1 MQREEILDLILL
13 EADGGL
19 TLEDAARLEEE
30 LARDPSLRDER
41 SRMHSAWSEVKG
53 LGRGLAIKEDFG
65 ESRLSSLR
73 APRREG
79 VIIGGHVRAAAAALL
94 LATLARGSF
103 DPRSPIVV
111 DRFGADA
118 VAHRSA
124 VASGATIS
132 ANDGER
138 VVASAVDGLRV
149 HLRNGAVSLNAD
161 GAVNVEPGPISA
173 DVMIGERAARID
185 LGGIQL
191 IGFDAS
197 FAVTGTDLDD
207 RQFIVVSG
215 ALRVNDFSGRLI
227 SPLDGAIKIAPDKA
241 PDRFSP
247 ILSGNPLVDPAATPT
262 RTETPVEGVPEE
274 RPREHTDPARI
285 VSRSFA
291 PAHVAGTVTSADDG
305 SAVAGATLTFV
316 RELLPDDALKA
327 LLPQD
332 PAFRLETLRD
342 LDIAR
347 STLGASFTVVS
358 GPDGSFDLP
367 RIPPGNWHV
376 DIQAPDDSSLAD
388 LRERFLQIRA
398 GADVSLQ
405 LTLDA
410 GLTAYGR
417 ITDSKGRSVT
427 NAILMRLARSVH
439 TDPTG
444 NFKLDHVSV
453 DDARATIR
461 ANDFELTDVA
471 LSTSDFNSLTLP
483 RSIAIRGVIRDQF
496 GSPMAGRIEAGFEAA
511 SGAWHVEHVD
521 VDVEGKFSLRTIPLD
536 VPVRLV
542 ASSRGFQIATQ
553 FLDADASR
561 VDKIYLDLPADR
573 SVTVY
578 PFDTGLGRPVND
590 AEVLAYG
597 DRELLAAVEGS
608 AGFSLNGLGSDFDT
622 SAIACST
629 GLRFTVFTFPPNA
642 TDVHV
647 DLQPARERH
656 VRVVDATGNVLDD
669 ALILWSAKL
678 TEDPR
683 VLAVVPAIGVDD
695 HVLLPDF
702 GLDGG
707 GLAAQIVVNVGGTTT
722 VVDDDPTQDDMVV
735 VVGSDQ

>member
-19 TLEDAARLEEE
+19 TLEDAARLEGE

-41 SRMHSAWSEVKG
+41 SRMHSAWKDVKV
-53 LGRGLAIKEDFG
+53 LGRGLAMREDFG

-124 VASGATIS
+124 VATGAVIS
-132 ANDGER
+132 ANGEER

-149 HLRNGAVSLNAD
+149 HLRNGALSLNAD
-161 GAVNVEPGPISA
+161 GAMNVEPGPISA

-215 ALRVNDFSGRLI
+215 ALRVNDFTGRVI
-227 SPLDGAIKIAPDKA
+227 TALDGAIKVNPDKA
-241 PDRFSP
+241 PARIYP
-247 ILSGNPLVDPAATPT
+247 ILSSNPLVDPAATPT
-262 RTETPVEGVPEE
+262 RTETPVVPDE
-274 RPREHTDPARI
+274 RPHEHVDPARI

-291 PAHVAGTVTSADDG
+291 PAHLAGAITSAADG
-305 SAVAGATLTFV
+305 SVVAGATLTFV
-316 RELLPDDALKA
+316 RELLPDDALQA

-332 PAFRLETLRD
+332 PEFRLETLRD

-367 RIPPGNWHV
+367 RVPPGNWHV
-376 DIQAPDDSSLAD
+376 DVQAPDDSSLAD
-388 LRERFLQIRA
+388 LRERFLPIRA
-398 GADVSLQ
+398 GADVSLP

-417 ITDSKGRSVT
+417 ISDSKGRPVT
-427 NAILMRLARSVH
+427 NAILMRLARIVH
-439 TDPTG
+439 TDPAG
-444 NFKLDHVSV
+444 GFKLDHVSV

-471 LSTSDFNSLTLP
+471 LSTSDFNELTLP

-496 GSPMAGRIEAGFEAA
+496 GAPMAGRIEAGFEAA
-511 SGAWHVEHVD
+511 SGVWHVEHVD
-521 VDVEGKFSLRTIPLD
+521 VDVEGKFALRTIPLD

-542 ASSRGFQIATQ
+542 ASTRGYQIATH

-561 VDKIYLDLPADR
+561 SDKFYLDLPADR

-597 DRELLAAVEGS
+597 DQELLAGVEGS
-608 AGFSLNGLGSDFDT
+608 AGFTLNGLGSDFDT
-622 SAIACST
+622 SAIACSV

-656 VRVVDATGNVLDD
+656 VRVIDATGNVVDD

-707 GLAAQIVVNVGGTTT
+707 GLAAQIVVSAGGTTT
-722 VVDDDPTQDDMVV
+722 VVDDDPTQDEMVV